1 LGEAKESFSEAKM
14 RVCEAILIAC
24 KANQPVG
31 SGTLQVPQLSPFN
44 EKLWAS

>member
-1 LGEAKESFSEAKM
+1 M
-14 RVCEAILIAC
+14 RAVEAILIAFE
-24 KANQPVG
+24 ANQPVG